1 LWKQGRE
8 SSGDDFDFL
17 VTCRAYSTTYMA
29 TVKIVESKTRVQ
41 RILLMNAA
49 NNRQKESN
57 LMKKIIT
64 LVSLAALAGG
74 VLLSGCSKPKKPA
87 TPSGGSDVSSA
98 AAAAAADG
106 PVDMKIKWAAGK
118 SFAMRMDLDQGTE
131 MKVPNQPDPVKQQ
144 VKLTQNFN
152 LGALKKLDNGGW
164 ELQLEFENETLDV
177 STGGHSVLTFD
188 SNENPAQETNN
199 PAAAILRAMVGA
211 RLQYFT
217 DASGKVEKMDGVD
230 ALMKRIS
237 AVGTPQQR
245 GMFQQMFSEDTL
257 KRYGSFSEALPN
269 RIVNVGESWSDK
281 NDIVSTI
288 GTLTMD
294 MNYTF
299 KNWEQHGD
307 RKCAHVEAAG
317 TIATKTISAAN
328 VGAAVEVQN
337 GKITGDFLFDP
348 ELGLIVDV
356 RNTQDMTLKIT
367 TRNQNLT
374 QQLSQKV
381 RLSLVDVQ

>member
-1 LWKQGRE
+1 LWKQRRV

-17 VTCRAYSTTYMA
+17 VTRRAFSTTYMS
-29 TVKIVESKTRVQ
+29 TVEIVESKTRVQ
-41 RILLMNAA
+41 SISLVNASKY
-49 NNRQKESN
+49 RQNESN
-57 LMKKIIT
+57 SMKKIIT
-64 LVSLAALAGG
+64 LVSLATVAG

-87 TPSGGSDVSSA
+87 TPSDSGDASSATA
-98 AAAAAADG
+98 AAATDG
-106 PVDMKIKWAAGK
+106 PVDMKIKWVAGK
-118 SFAMRMDLDQGTE
+118 TFAMRMEMNMDTE
-131 MKVPNQPDPVKQQ
+131 MKVPNQPDPVKQNI
-144 VKLTQNFN
+144 KLTQNFN
-152 LGALKKLDNGGW
+152 LGGIKKLDNGGW
-164 ELQLEFENETLDV
+164 ELQLEFENETLEV
-177 STGGHSVLTFD
+177 LLGGRSVLTFD

-199 PAAAILRAMVGA
+199 PVAPILRAMVGA
-211 RLQYFT
+211 QLQYYT
-217 DASGKVEKMDGVD
+217 DASGKVEKMGGVD
-230 ALMKRIS
+230 DLMKRIT
-237 AVGTPQQR
+237 AAGTERQR

-269 RIVNVGESWSDK
+269 RIVNIGESWSQK

-317 TIATKTISAAN
+317 TIATKTVTAAN

-337 GKITGDFLFDP
+337 GKITGDFWFDP
-348 ELGLIVDV
+348 ELGMIVDV
-356 RNTQDMTLKIT
+356 HNTQDMTLKIT
-367 TRNQNLT
+367 TRTQNLS
-374 QQLSQKV
+374 QQLSQKI

>member
-1 LWKQGRE
+1 
-8 SSGDDFDFL
+8 
-17 VTCRAYSTTYMA
+17 
-29 TVKIVESKTRVQ
+29 
-41 RILLMNAA
+41 MNALK
-49 NNRQKESN
+49 NRQNDTNPMNKA
-57 LMKKIIT
+57 IT
-64 LVSLAALAGG
+64 LISLAVVAGG

-87 TPSGGSDVSSA
+87 TPSVSSDPSGA
-98 AAAAAADG
+98 TAVTAAADD

-118 SFAMRMDLDQGTE
+118 TFAMRMSFDQDMD

-144 VKLTQNFN
+144 VKMTQNFS
-152 LGALKKLDNGGW
+152 LSALKKLDNGGW
-164 ELQLEFENETLDV
+164 ELQLEFENETMEVLA
-177 STGGHSVLTFD
+177 GGRSVLTFD
-188 SNENPAQETNN
+188 SNENPAEETNN

-217 DASGKVEKMDGVD
+217 DASGKVEKMGGVD
-230 ALMKRIS
+230 ELMKRVS
-237 AVGTPQQR
+237 AVGTQQQR

-269 RIVNVGESWSDK
+269 RIVKIGESWPQK

-288 GTLTMD
+288 GTLALD

-307 RKCAHVEAAG
+307 RKCAHVEATG
-317 TIATKTISAAN
+317 TITTKTVTAAN

-337 GKITGDFLFDP
+337 GKITGDFWFDP
-348 ELGLIVDV
+348 ELGMIVDV
-356 RNTQDMTLKIT
+356 HNNQDMTLKIT
-367 TRNQNLT
+367 TRTQNLS

-381 RLSLVDVQ
+381 RLSMVDVQ

>member
-1 LWKQGRE
+1 
-8 SSGDDFDFL
+8 
-17 VTCRAYSTTYMA
+17 
-29 TVKIVESKTRVQ
+29 
-41 RILLMNAA
+41 
-49 NNRQKESN
+49 
-57 LMKKIIT
+57 MKKIIT
-64 LVSLAALAGG
+64 LVSLAVVAGG
-74 VLLSGCSKPKKPA
+74 VLLSGCSKSKPA
-87 TPSGGSDVSSA
+87 TPSGGSDASSA
-98 AAAAAADG
+98 TAAAADG

-118 SFAMRMDLDQGTE
+118 TFAMRMEMNMDTE
-131 MKVPNQPDPVKQQ
+131 MKVPNQPDPVKQN
-144 VKLTQNFN
+144 VKLAQNFN
-152 LGALKKLDNGGW
+152 FSALKKLDNGGW
-164 ELQLEFENETLDV
+164 ELQLEFENESLDV
-177 STGGHSVLTFD
+177 SMGGRSVLTFD

-211 RLQYFT
+211 QLQYFT
-217 DASGKVEKMDGVD
+217 DASGKVEKMGGVD
-230 ALMKRIS
+230 DLMKRV
-237 AVGTPQQR
+237 AAAGTQQQR

-269 RIVNVGESWSDK
+269 RIVNIGESWSDK

-307 RKCAHVEAAG
+307 RKCAHVEAVG
-317 TIATKTISAAN
+317 TITTKTVSAAN

-337 GKITGDFLFDP
+337 GKIAGDFWFDP
-348 ELGLIVDV
+348 ELGMIVDV
-356 RNTQDMTLKIT
+356 HNTQDMTLKIT